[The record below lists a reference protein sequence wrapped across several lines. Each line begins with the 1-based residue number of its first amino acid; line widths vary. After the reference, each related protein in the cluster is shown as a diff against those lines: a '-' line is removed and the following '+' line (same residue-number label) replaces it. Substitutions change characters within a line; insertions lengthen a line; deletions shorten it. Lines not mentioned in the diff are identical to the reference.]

1 MVMIYSMLDLF
12 CNINPK
18 LAHNLPF
25 FSYHVFS
32 FSFFTTLDSNV
43 ILCSEVIL
51 LVYGF
56 LIAWLTD
63 LDYYSEDLLIFYAL
77 YSWFINF
84 VHINFVLIIVV
95 IVWLMIHYSFLLT
108 YRVVDPRFC
117 SYRV

>member
-56 LIAWLTD
+56 LVAWLTD
-63 LDYYSEDLLIFYAL
+63 LDYYREDLLIFYAL

-95 IVWLMIHYSFLLT
+95 IVWLMIHYSFLFTLQ
-108 YRVVDPRFC
+108 
-117 SYRV
+117 SS